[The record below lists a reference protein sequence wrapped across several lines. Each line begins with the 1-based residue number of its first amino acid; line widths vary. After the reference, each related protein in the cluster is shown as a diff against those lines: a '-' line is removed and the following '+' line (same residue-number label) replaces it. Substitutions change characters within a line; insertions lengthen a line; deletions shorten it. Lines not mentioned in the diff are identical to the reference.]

1 MSSDHSTV
9 KLYFKLKKKNQPSHW
24 KLLKKDFH
32 CVFQKPYI
40 SLLPRNSKFYFFI
53 LFTSSLIENSVL
65 NKVFKFFEVKIMTE
79 EYDYSCSS
87 VLYFGKLEKLSSTV
101 LNEFYL
107 GCIGKFILKI
117 FLQTSLWFISG
128 VTL

>member
-53 LFTSSLIENSVL
+53 LFTSSLIKNSVL